1 MFKKHGLLLL
11 ILTLLLA
18 WPALTSASDGS
29 LFVFRRGNGYGDV
42 IASQGSNQVLS
53 CGETCTVNLLDDD
66 TKLTFKATARSG
78 SVFRGWSV
86 NKDNASSEP
95 QISTADLSISPALGD
110 TIVYAKFELEQIP
123 ENPVVS
129 AEDKLV
135 PRVMF
140 WFGKVNQHWDLEKGV
155 WATDPD
161 GDAGARENK
170 LEYCLKFYPDTIK
183 VVAYKNEFTNTWKHA
198 GNGGNYISTKP
209 SYRCVQKG
217 ESVSGED
224 ASNLAEK
231 PNKGSVCYYFPDL
244 PLCLPLSD
252 SRAIRSPLSGKL
264 DTFVSMGVDANSAK
278 LGEGERAAVLKSYSA
293 AFSELPKNEE
303 EFNDVIKISNGQWP
317 SRTSE
322 SAETKAR
329 EEFQKIYKRLPNME
343 NKNDQAAITV
353 MAYGLRQK
361 AENRNLASEAAAL
374 RTFKNVYKHEPATT
388 EEWNILQAI
397 TYSGAVR
404 EADTDGDLLSDRREK
419 ELGTDLNNKDTDGD
433 GYFDGIEVANGFDP
447 LKADKD

>member
-1 MFKKHGLLLL
+1 MFKKHGLLLSV
-11 ILTLLLA
+11 LTLLLA
-18 WPALTSASDGS
+18 LPAFAQASDGS

-42 IASQGSNQVLS
+42 AVFQGQSQLLN
-53 CGETCTVNLLDDD
+53 CGDTCTASIIADSSLS
-66 TKLTFKATARSG
+66 FKATARSG
-78 SVFRGWSV
+78 SVFKGWSV
-86 NKDNASSEP
+86 NKDNASSHP
-95 QISTADLSISPALGD
+95 QIATGDLRIVLPEGD
-110 TIVYAKFELEQIP
+110 TIVYAKFELESIP
-123 ENPVVS
+123 ENPVVA
-129 AEDKLV
+129 AEDRKV

-140 WFGKVNQHWDLEKGV
+140 WFGKVNQHWDLDKGV

-161 GDAGARENK
+161 GGSGARENK
-170 LEYCLKFYPDTIK
+170 LEYCLKFYPDTVK
-183 VVAYKNEFTNTWKHA
+183 VVAYKEEFTNTWKNA
-198 GNGGNYISTKP
+198 GNTGSYISTKT
-209 SYRCVQKG
+209 SYRCVQKD
-217 ESVSGED
+217 ESISGED

-231 PNKGSVCYYFPDL
+231 PNKGSVCYYFPNQ

-252 SRAIRSPLSGKL
+252 SRAIRSAFSIKL
-264 DTFVSMGVDANSAK
+264 DAFVSEGVDTNSAK
-278 LGEGERAAVLKSYSA
+278 IGEGERAAVLKSYSA

-303 EFNDVIKISNGQWP
+303 EFNDVVKISNGQWP

-322 SAETKAR
+322 SAENKAR

-374 RTFKNVYKHEPATT
+374 KTFKNIYKHNPATT
-388 EEWNILQAI
+388 EEWNVLQAI

-404 EADTDGDLLSDRREK
+404 ELDSDGDLLSDRREK
-419 ELGTDLNNKDTDGD
+419 ELGTDPNNKDTDGD
-433 GYFDGIEVANGFDP
+433 GYFDGIEVANGYDP